1 MFKKL
6 SKKSNTK
13 SNDATNKPLDVVLIG
28 CGPSG
33 MALLHAL
40 AYQKSK
46 NPDLNLPNITC
57 YERASSAGGLWRNIK
72 DSNDPKRTQP
82 ENRAVMYDDLW
93 CNVPKELMEYFDYTF
108 NEHFKKPTS
117 AFLQRQEVLEY
128 IIARNSVDGA
138 LDNVK
143 FNHSVESVTFDD
155 ATSKFK
161 VVVKNNA
168 EGASISE
175 EYDRCVWAAGINGY
189 LEDPD
194 DVEDVLKE
202 YTGKMLHSSEAYE
215 DIGAHVKGKTVMMI
229 GDSSSAEDLTLR
241 CLKLGAKKVYICSRS
256 GQGAASDTT
265 SWPQNK
271 VEMIWGVP
279 YKVVKGT
286 GFKCQ
291 GVYWSEKRQKFR
303 KDDED
308 PPVKVKDIDTVI
320 SCTGY
325 NANLD
330 MLDQTLRLDE
340 DGLWKTPKGWEME
353 NNAFTI
359 SVGNVSPSKSLMF
372 GATVYPDL
380 YKGLLIS
387 NPKMM
392 YLMESDDSELN
403 LMEVDIGAW
412 LILGHLTNTIELPK
426 EKDMIKSNEKQ
437 LLAEMQIPWLRSGI
451 DRNYLVE
458 LQELDDTNHWSENDD
473 DERCIK
479 LERQV
484 KEFKVKMLGKNM
496 KLCNYPVE
504 LCTGSKSDKL
514 NDKGEKLVKLLLAA
528 GKSRSAVKKD
538 DKDSK
543 WWTYRDVPDPT
554 MFCSI
559 YDDTPSAPLSS
570 HWMDM

>member
-72 DSNDPKRTQP
+72 DSNDPKRKQP

-155 ATSKFK
+155 AASKFK

-175 EYDRCVWAAGINGY
+175 EYDRCVWAGGINGY

-330 MLDQTLRLDE
+330 MLDQ
-340 DGLWKTPKGWEME
+340 
-353 NNAFTI
+353 N
-359 SVGNVSPSKSLMF
+359 
-372 GATVYPDL
+372 
-380 YKGLLIS
+380 
-387 NPKMM
+387 
-392 YLMESDDSELN
+392 
-403 LMEVDIGAW
+403 
-412 LILGHLTNTIELPK
+412 
-426 EKDMIKSNEKQ
+426 
-437 LLAEMQIPWLRSGI
+437 
-451 DRNYLVE
+451 
-458 LQELDDTNHWSENDD
+458 
-473 DERCIK
+473 
-479 LERQV
+479 
-484 KEFKVKMLGKNM
+484 
-496 KLCNYPVE
+496 
-504 LCTGSKSDKL
+504 
-514 NDKGEKLVKLLLAA
+514 
-528 GKSRSAVKKD
+528 
-538 DKDSK
+538 
-543 WWTYRDVPDPT
+543 
-554 MFCSI
+554 
-559 YDDTPSAPLSS
+559 
-570 HWMDM
+570 